1 MRRINYEP
9 ANQDMPVTGEILDLV
24 PARRGFSRRGET
36 ALGTMVE
43 NALIAAG
50 YDHCQ
55 ALLTKAALE
64 HTGALS
70 CMAAAPYR
78 GLKGGESMTYED
90 IVMLIVAAVVFCLF
104 SIVSTALFIK
114 ESDRCCRLRSENQK
128 LRRLI
133 EQRIQMDSDCLN
145 AYCAMLREASRSD
158 TKK

>member
-9 ANQDMPVTGEILDLV
+9 ANQDMPVTGEILDMV

-70 CMAAAPYR
+70 CMAARLSNIDPEGTEHYR
-78 GLKGGESMTYED
+78 E
-90 IVMLIVAAVVFCLF
+90 IVATYVRSAV
-104 SIVSTALFIK
+104 
-114 ESDRCCRLRSENQK
+114 
-128 LRRLI
+128 
-133 EQRIQMDSDCLN
+133 QRI
-145 AYCAMLREASRSD
+145 EGW
-158 TKK
+158 

>member
-24 PARRGFSRRGET
+24 PARRGFSRRAET

-55 ALLTKAALE
+55 ALLIMAALE

-70 CMAAAPYR
+70 CMAARLSNIDSEGTEHYR
-78 GLKGGESMTYED
+78 E
-90 IVMLIVAAVVFCLF
+90 IVAAYV
-104 SIVSTALFIK
+104 
-114 ESDRCCRLRSENQK
+114 RSAV
-128 LRRLI
+128 
-133 EQRIQMDSDCLN
+133 QRI
-145 AYCAMLREASRSD
+145 EGW
-158 TKK
+158 